1 MSDEPLIVGV
11 IDEPAIEKAQLAE
24 AMGADVLE
32 ARLDLWGL
40 SPEDTRKFL
49 KGLKSLGLKVI
60 GTNRWRL
67 EGGRFEGD
75 EADRIDSLIASLDLI
90 DLVDIELGCEM
101 RDYVIEEARK
111 HGVRV
116 IVSYHNFE
124 LTPAS
129 DELSEIVSS
138 MKASGADIGKIATM
152 VNDLHDC
159 LRLFEL
165 LLDSQMKLSVIGMGE
180 LGKHTRVIA
189 PIYGS
194 VLNYA
199 SVGEAVAPGQMKV
212 GEMKEILRGLIH
224 EDAA

>member
-11 IDEPAIEKAQLAE
+11 IDEPSIEKARIAE
-24 AMGADVLE
+24 AMGADILE

-40 SPEDTRKFL
+40 SLEDTRKFL
-49 KGLKSLGLKVI
+49 KGLKRIGLNVI
-60 GTNRWRL
+60 GTNRWKL

-75 EADRIDSLIASLDLI
+75 EEDRIDSLIACLDLL
-90 DLVDIELGCEM
+90 DYVDIELGSRM
-101 RDYVIEEARK
+101 RDYVIREAQK
-111 HGVRV
+111 YVVRV

-129 DELSEIVSS
+129 DELSDIVSK
-138 MKASGADIGKIATM
+138 MKACGADIGKIATM

-165 LLDSQMKLSVIGMGE
+165 LLDCDMKLSLITMGE
-180 LGKHTRVIA
+180 LGRHTRIIA

-194 VLNYA
+194 VLNYG
-199 SVGEAVAPGQMKV
+199 SVGEAVAPGQMRV
-212 GEMKEILRGLIH
+212 GEMKDIIRILQQNW
-224 EDAA
+224 